1 MKWFKNWKLPKPYDA
16 SVNPEHPES
25 EPEIDSSNRIVKSA
39 TPKNTLDWYVKWAA
53 SILMIFA
60 MSARSTGI
68 TELHIF
74 DMWGST
80 IGASMWWWV
89 SFVWRD
95 RALMLVNGA
104 AILILS
110 GGLLHYYFI

>member
-1 MKWFKNWKLPKPYDA
+1 MKIFNWKLPKVYDA
-16 SVNPEHPES
+16 SVNPAHPED
-25 EPEIDSSNRIVKSA
+25 EPEIEQSDRIIKSA
-39 TPKNTLDWYVKWAA
+39 TPKYTLDWYVKWAA
-53 SILMIFA
+53 TVLLIFA

-68 TELHIF
+68 PELHMY
-74 DMWGST
+74 DMWGSLV
-80 IGASMWWWV
+80 GAAMWFWV

-110 GGLLHYYFI
+110 GGLLNYYFA